1 MTLRTALLLLPL
13 LVGHLEAGDR
23 PPKAKGLQ
31 PRGNCLVC
39 GMFVANFPD
48 WAAVITFK
56 DGTEAW
62 FDGPKD
68 LFTCLL
74 DLGQYAPK
82 RVATDIVSIQV
93 KDYYGLR
100 PLDGRKAWY
109 VLGSKV
115 LGPMG
120 QELVPLATEPEAR
133 EFLKD
138 HQGRQILA
146 FPAISRDTLKG
157 LE

>member
-1 MTLRTALLLLPL
+1 MTLRTAPLLMLLLLGGL
-13 LVGHLEAGDR
+13 QAGT
-23 PPKAKGLQ
+23 PQSTTKGPQ

-74 DLGQYAPK
+74 DLGQYAP
-82 RVATDIVSIQV
+82 RRTAADIRSIQV
-93 KDYYGLR
+93 KDYYGLKH
-100 PLDGRKAWY
+100 LDGRKAWY

-120 QELVPLATEPEAR
+120 QELVPLATEAEAR

-146 FPAISRDTLKG
+146 FPAITRDTLKG
-157 LE
+157 LD